1 MQDLVQGNIR
11 GGLSLFFGSNEN
23 PDPNI
28 VVDVLSIEQEILHAF
43 PNPFERDISINDIDE
58 INNIQLIDI
67 SGRIFQFE
75 IENQLST
82 SHINAGF
89 YILNVEYKNGKVLRK
104 KMIKY

>member
-1 MQDLVQGNIR
+1 MIR
-11 GGLSLFFGSNEN
+11 EQFKKESLPLPSCCSIKVMELDSSN
-23 PDPNI
+23 
-28 VVDVLSIEQEILHAF
+28 SIYTLGDIIILF
-43 PNPFERDISINDIDE
+43 SLDE